1 MKSSL
6 WVIVVSGNGTT
17 VVFVEGLLILS
28 NAYDEKVQIFEII
41 ESIKHRRDIGDL
53 FGLKKIFSYI
63 SIPDKY
69 PKPCSTFYISLV

>member
-6 WVIVVSGNGTT
+6 SVIVVSGNGTT

-41 ESIKHRRDIGDL
+41 
-53 FGLKKIFSYI
+53 
-63 SIPDKY
+63 
-69 PKPCSTFYISLV
+69 